1 MKKKGFSELDD
12 DLRPE
17 YRPEDFAGMRAV
29 RGKYAKALRR
39 TSNVVRI
46 APDVHAAFPNER
58 AVNSALRRL
67 LRKKETKTTSGSG
80 RGARRASR

>member
-1 MKKKGFSELDD
+1 MKRMGFSELDD

-29 RGKYAKALRR
+29 RGKYAKALQR

-67 LRKKETKTTSGSG
+67 MRKEAKTASGSG
-80 RGARRASR
+80 RGARRAAR